1 MFQHMY
7 FEIVSLD
14 ACKVTLVA
22 PVWLFSSVCFQM
34 RPQMTCLRGCEFTLV
49 AFVWLFSTMCS
60 QMSFQSACIFSSII
74 TLVAL
79 VILFSL
85 ICSSH
90 WNFFIGLALIQKI
103 LSKILIHYQQ
113 CFLSNSHFR
122 LTCKALRGKIDEIGT
137 CFWHWDL
144 RKWKSVSRFSSPIAL
159 YPLYFDV
166 IVDLGHIWGPF
177 LAEIEN
183 AFWFVHNQ
191 NSIPILAKG
200 IMWQ

>member
-1 MFQHMY
+1 MY
-7 FEIVSLD
+7 SEIVSLD

-60 QMSFQSACIFSSII
+60 QMSIQSACIFSSII

-79 VILFSL
+79 VIPFSL

-103 LSKILIHYQQ
+103 LSKILIHHQQ

-122 LTCKALRGKIDEIGT
+122 LSCKALRGDIDEIGT
-137 CFWHWDL
+137 FFWHWDL
-144 RKWKSVSRFSSPIAL
+144 RKWKSVKFPDF
-159 YPLYFDV
+159 PLQLHFIHY
-166 IVDLGHIWGPF
+166 
-177 LAEIEN
+177 
-183 AFWFVHNQ
+183 
-191 NSIPILAKG
+191 IL
-200 IMWQ
+200 MS